1 MRYAEIRHS
10 DPAYRLIVQKTHGI
24 FQHLIGNQRT
34 YKEENERETHIVME
48 KPTLLLVITG
58 EDR

>member
-34 YKEENERETHIVME
+34 YKEDE
-48 KPTLLLVITG
+48 
-58 EDR
+58 